1 MGKIALITTLILQ
14 ILLSTC
20 FLAHA
25 KEKKHVLYLNS
36 YHYGYRWSDR
46 LLQGIL
52 SIFDESEYKVDLQI
66 EYMDAKKYNYE
77 YISSRLLTLYREK
90 FKDETFEA
98 IIVSDNDA
106 LNFIQSYGEALFG
119 DVPVVFCGINDI
131 SSVELT
137 RKNITGVAETF
148 DLISTIDVARRL
160 HPEKRRMIFI
170 GDQATAG
177 GRAIKR
183 QITGQLAT
191 YDKELLV
198 EFWSHLT
205 LEETLERIENLPED
219 TFLFFTPWYQT
230 VQDKFYT
237 TEEVMQAIYAHSSV
251 PIYTAWEFLLG
262 YGAIGGKL
270 LSAFKHGQ
278 DGAKIALRIL
288 QGESVETI
296 PIVYESP
303 SEYMFDYRVMQRL
316 QVDMSLLPTS
326 SKVINSPRAF
336 YELSKELFWTIM
348 VSFILLVIAFIF
360 LGTTMI
366 SRRRIERKVIE
377 QLSFQGTLMDTLPQ
391 LVSWKD
397 TKGNY
402 LGANRTFLEFFGID
416 DLEDMVGKTIKD
428 VADND
433 AYVQWS
439 ASADTAVVSN
449 RNAFLKT
456 RRKII
461 QYNGTHSWLEVHK
474 VPLRDQAGRVVGILT
489 TAENVTKEHN
499 LEKQLL
505 QSQKLEAIGT
515 LAGGIAHDFNNILTS
530 IINSTELAIGDVPAD
545 SQTAKDLRRV
555 LKAARRGAGVVKQI
569 LSFSRPSKGKF
580 RATDIGMVVK
590 EVLSLMDVS
599 LPATISVKSKLD
611 TPNMFVN
618 ADPSQIHQVILNLC
632 TNAFHSLRDNGGQ
645 LEVQVNEEVIHEERA
660 AVLNVTPGRYV
671 SIKVGDN
678 GPGINPEILDKI
690 FDPFFTTK
698 DITDGTGLGLSVV
711 LGIVKGHHGGIEVQ
725 SDLGKGTV
733 ITVYLPQSE
742 KPFAFA
748 DRNRMYSASGQ
759 LSILFVEDDEDQLN
773 TTPRILT
780 DMGHRVEAVRNPMT
794 ALEMVK
800 RDPNWF
806 DLIISDYDMPKMSGI
821 ELATALHYLPVI
833 IVSGR
838 EDAVTAAAT
847 CDNIVAVLVKPYARN
862 DLQKTI
868 SAVTIQ
874 ARRHTDVEL
883 NNLLLNM
890 GDPEQ

>member
-1 MGKIALITTLILQ
+1 MGKITLIITLIVQ
-14 ILLSTC
+14 IFLSTC
-20 FLAHA
+20 FSVYA

-46 LLQGIL
+46 LLQGIV
-52 SIFDESEYKVDLQI
+52 SIFDASAYKVDLQI

-90 FKDETFEA
+90 FKDETFDA

-131 SSVELT
+131 GSVELN
-137 RKNITGVAETF
+137 RKNITGVAENF
-148 DLISTIDVARRL
+148 DLISTINVARRL
-160 HPEKRRMIFI
+160 HPEKRKMIFI
-170 GDQATAG
+170 GDQETTG
-177 GRAIKR
+177 GKAIKR
-183 QITGQLAT
+183 QITTQLAI

-205 LEETLERIENLPED
+205 LEETLERIEHLKED

-230 VQDKFYT
+230 IQDKFYT
-237 TEEVMQAIYAHSSV
+237 TEEVMEAIYAHSSV

-270 LSAFKHGQ
+270 FSAFKHGQ
-278 DGAKIALRIL
+278 NGAKMVLRIL
-288 QGESVETI
+288 DGEPVESI
-296 PIVYESP
+296 PIFYDSP
-303 SEYMFDYRVMQRL
+303 SEYMFDYLVMERL
-316 QVDMSLLPTS
+316 HVDMNLLPTS
-326 SKVINSPRAF
+326 SKVINSPKAF

-348 VSFILLVIAFIF
+348 VSFILLAIAFIF
-360 LGTTMI
+360 LGITMI
-366 SRRRIERKVIE
+366 SRRKIERKVIE

-416 DLEDMVGKTIKD
+416 NLEAMVGKTIRD
-428 VADND
+428 VADDD
-433 AYVQWS
+433 AYVKWS
-439 ASADTAVVSN
+439 TSADIDAVSN
-449 RNAFLKT
+449 RDALLKT

-461 QYNGTHSWLEVHK
+461 QYDGTQSWLEVHK

-530 IINSTELAIGDVPAD
+530 IINSTELAIDDVPAE

-569 LSFSRPSKGKF
+569 LSFTRPSKGKF
-580 RATDIGMVVK
+580 RATNIGMVAK

-599 LPATISVKSKLD
+599 LPATISVKPKLD
-611 TPNMFVN
+611 TPNMYVD

-645 LEVQVNEEVIHEERA
+645 LEVQVNAEVVNEERA
-660 AVLNVTPGRYV
+660 AVLNVTPGKYV

-678 GPGINPEILDKI
+678 GPGIHPEIMDKI

-733 ITVYLPQSE
+733 VTVYLPQCE
-742 KPFAFA
+742 KPFSFA
-748 DRNRMYSASGQ
+748 DSNKRYSASEQ

-780 DMGHRVEAVRNPMT
+780 DMGHQVEAVRNPLT

-800 RDPNWF
+800 RDSTRF

-847 CDNIVAVLVKPYARN
+847 CDNIVSVLIKPYAKN

-868 SAVTIQ
+868 SAVTIHIRQ
-874 ARRHTDVEL
+874 HTEVEL
-883 NNLLLNM
+883 NTQLLHRE
-890 GDPEQ
+890 DSEQ

>member
-14 ILLSTC
+14 ILFSTC
-20 FLAHA
+20 FLVNA

-46 LLQGIL
+46 LLQGIRSVL
-52 SIFDESEYKVDLQI
+52 DESVYKVDLQI
-66 EYMDAKKYNYE
+66 EFMDAKKYNYE

-90 FKDETFEA
+90 FKDENFDA
-98 IIVSDNDA
+98 ILVSDNDA
-106 LNFIQSYGEALFG
+106 FNFIQSYGEALFG

-131 SSVELT
+131 DSVNIT
-137 RKNITGVAETF
+137 RRNITGVVENF
-148 DLISTIDVARRL
+148 DMISTVNVARRL
-160 HPEKRRMIFI
+160 HPEKRRMVVV

-183 QITGQLAT
+183 QINGQLAT
-191 YDKELLV
+191 YDKDFFV

-205 LEETLERIENLPED
+205 LEETLARVENLPED

-237 TEEVMQAIYAHSSV
+237 TEEVMESIYAHSSV

-262 YGAIGGKL
+262 HGAIGGRL

-278 DGAKIALRIL
+278 EGAKMVLRIL
-288 QGESVETI
+288 QGEQVDTI
-296 PIVYESP
+296 PIVYDSP
-303 SEYMFDYRVMQRL
+303 CEYMFDYLVMKRL
-316 QVDMSLLPTS
+316 HVDEALLPDS
-326 SKVINSPRAF
+326 SIVINTPKAF

-348 VSFILLVIAFIF
+348 VSFILLVIALMF

-402 LGANRTFLEFFGID
+402 LGANKTFMEFFGID
-416 DLEDMVGKTIKD
+416 DFEAMVGKTTRD
-428 VADND
+428 VVDSD
-433 AYVQWS
+433 AYIQWS
-439 ASADTAVVSN
+439 ATADTAVVNN
-449 RNAFLKT
+449 REEFLKV
-456 RRKII
+456 RKEIM
-461 QYNGTHSWLEVHK
+461 QHDATHSWLEVNK
-474 VPLRDQAGRVVGILT
+474 VPLRDQMGRVVGILS
-489 TAENVTKEHN
+489 TAENVTKKHN

-530 IINSTELAIGDVPAD
+530 IINSTELAIDDVHPD

-569 LSFSRPSKGKF
+569 LSFSRPSKEKF

-599 LPATISVKSKLD
+599 LPATISVIAKID
-611 TPNMFVN
+611 TPKMFVN

-632 TNAFHSLRDNGGQ
+632 TNAFHSLRENGGQ
-645 LEVQVNEEVIHEERA
+645 LEVQVNEEVINDERA
-660 AVLNVTPGRYV
+660 AVLNIEPGRYV
-671 SIKVGDN
+671 ALKVGDN
-678 GPGINPEILDKI
+678 GPGINPDIQDKI

-698 DITDGTGLGLSVV
+698 DITDGTGLGLAVV

-725 SDLGKGTV
+725 SELGKGTV
-733 ITVYLPQSE
+733 ITIYLPHCE
-742 KPFAFA
+742 KPFALA
-748 DRNRMYSASGQ
+748 DMNRMSSASGQ
-759 LSILFVEDDEDQLN
+759 ISILFVEDDEDQLN

-780 DMGHRVEAVRNPMT
+780 DMGHRVEAVRDPLT

-800 RDPNWF
+800 NDPKWF

-821 ELATALHYLPVI
+821 ELATALMFLPVI

-838 EDAVTAAAT
+838 EDAVKAAAT
-847 CDNIVAVLVKPYARN
+847 CNNIVAVLMKPYDRN
-862 DLQKTI
+862 DLQRTI
-868 SAVTIQ
+868 NAVAFQ
-874 ARRHTDVEL
+874 AGQHIDVRL
-883 NNLLLNM
+883 KDLLVNM
-890 GDPEQ
+890 GETA

>member
-1 MGKIALITTLILQ
+1 MGKIALITTLLLQ
-14 ILLSTC
+14 ILLCTC
-20 FLAHA
+20 FSVNA
-25 KEKKHVLYLNS
+25 KEKKNVLYLNS

-46 LLQGIL
+46 LLEGIR
-52 SIFDESEYKVDLQI
+52 SILDESAYKVDLQI
-66 EYMDAKKYNYE
+66 EYMDTKKYKYE
-77 YISSRLLTLYREK
+77 YISSRLLTLYKEK
-90 FKDETFEA
+90 FKNEHFEA

-106 LNFIQSYGEALFG
+106 LNFIQSYRETLFG

-131 SSVELT
+131 ASVELT
-137 RKNITGVAETF
+137 SNTITGVVESF
-148 DLISTIDVARRL
+148 DLISTIEVARRL

-177 GRAIKR
+177 GIAIKR
-183 QITGQLAT
+183 QINSQLAT
-191 YDKELLV
+191 YEKDLLV
-198 EFWSHLT
+198 EFWSQLT
-205 LEETLERIENLPED
+205 LNETLERVENLPED

-237 TEEVMQAIYAHSSV
+237 TEEVVEAIYAHSSV

-262 YGAIGGKL
+262 HGAIGGRL
-270 LSAFKHGQ
+270 LSGYKHGQ
-278 DGAKIALRIL
+278 AGAKMVLRIL
-288 QGESVETI
+288 QGEPVKSI
-296 PIVYESP
+296 PVIYDSP
-303 SEYMFDYRVMQRL
+303 SEYMFDYLVMQRL
-316 QVDMSLLPTS
+316 HVDQTLLPDS
-326 SKVINSPRAF
+326 SIVINTPKAF

-348 VSFILLVIAFIF
+348 VSFILLFIALIF

-397 TKGNY
+397 KKGTY
-402 LGANRTFLEFFGID
+402 LGANRTFMGFFGID
-416 DLEDMVGKTIKD
+416 DFEAMVGKTTRD
-428 VADND
+428 VVDND

-439 ASADTAVVSN
+439 ASADKAVVSN
-449 RNAFLKT
+449 QETFLKV
-456 RRKII
+456 RKKII
-461 QYNGTHSWLEVHK
+461 QNDGTHSWLEVNK
-474 VPLRDQAGRVVGILT
+474 VPLNDQMGRIVGILS
-489 TAENVTKEHN
+489 TAENVTKEHD

-530 IINSTELAIGDVPAD
+530 IINSTELAIDDVPVD

-580 RATDIGMVVK
+580 RVTDIGLVVK

-599 LPATISVKSKLD
+599 LPATISVKATIDSPK
-611 TPNMFVN
+611 MFVD
-618 ADPSQIHQVILNLC
+618 ADPSQIHQVVLNLC
-632 TNAFHSLRDNGGQ
+632 TNAFHSLRENGGH
-645 LEVQVNEEVIHEERA
+645 LEVQVNEEAINDERA
-660 AVLNVTPGRYV
+660 AVLNIAPGRYV

-678 GPGINPEILDKI
+678 GPGINPDIQDKI

-698 DITDGTGLGLSVV
+698 DITDGTGLGLAVV

-733 ITVYLPQSE
+733 ITVYLPYSE
-742 KPFAFA
+742 KPFVFA
-748 DRNRMYSASGQ
+748 DMKRMSSASGGI
-759 LSILFVEDDEDQLN
+759 SILFVEDDEDQLN
-773 TTPRILT
+773 TTPRILA
-780 DMGHRVEAVRNPMT
+780 DMGHRVEAVRNPLT
-794 ALEMVK
+794 SLKMVNK
-800 RDPNWF
+800 DPEWF

-821 ELATALHYLPVI
+821 ELAKALPFLPVI

-847 CDNIVAVLVKPYARN
+847 CDNIVAVLVKPYDRN

-868 SAVTIQ
+868 NAVTVE
-874 ARRHTDVEL
+874 AGRHSDVQS
-883 NNLLLNM
+883 NRLLVNM
-890 GDPEQ
+890 GDTAE